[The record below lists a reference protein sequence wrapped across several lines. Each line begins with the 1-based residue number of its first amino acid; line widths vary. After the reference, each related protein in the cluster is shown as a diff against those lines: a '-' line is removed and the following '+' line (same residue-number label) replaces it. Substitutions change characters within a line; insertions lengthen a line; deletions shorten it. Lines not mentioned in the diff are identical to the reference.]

1 MIEIKNLTKKFGNK
15 TAISNL
21 TIDIDKGLIGLV
33 GHNGAGKSTLFR
45 LISGV
50 YQPTEGEILI
60 DGNASTTKAA
70 KEKIFFLPD
79 DPYAPAGA
87 DIKETFNF
95 YNTFYDIDIAKFNSL
110 IKAFNLPWDKKVR
123 VFSKGMRR
131 LLFIALTLSVNCEIL
146 LMDEAFDGL
155 DPVVLETVKYHILKI
170 YEENRTIVLSS
181 HNVSALE
188 KLVDKFIVIHEGRLS
203 GDGSLDF
210 LGETFEKYQALFNKE
225 CSEETLKNHGLKI
238 ISYRKMGSI
247 YNFVIVNQNRDDVAG
262 LLADL
267 EPTLLENIPIDANEI
282 ILLQML
288 SARKEDQQNERI

>member
-1 MIEIKNLTKKFGNK
+1 MIKITNLTKKFGEK
-15 TAISNL
+15 AAISNL
-21 TIDIDKGLIGLV
+21 SIDIDKGLIGLV

-50 YQPTEGEILI
+50 YLPTEGEITV
-60 DGNASTTKAA
+60 DGYASTTKEA

-79 DPYAPAGA
+79 DPYTPAGA
-87 DIKETFNF
+87 DIKETLKF
-95 YNTFYDIDIAKFNSL
+95 YSTFYDVDVAKFNQ
-110 IKAFNLPWDKKVR
+110 IINKFNLPWDKKVR

-131 LLFIALTLSVNCEIL
+131 LLFIALTLSINCEIL

-155 DPVVLETVKYHILKI
+155 DPVVLETVKYEILKI
-170 YEENRTIVLSS
+170 YEENRTIILSS
-181 HNVSALE
+181 HNVTALE
-188 KLVDKFIVIHEGRLS
+188 KLVDKFIVIHEGKLS

-225 CSEETLKNHGLKI
+225 CNEEVLKHHGLKV

-247 YNFVIVNQNRDDVAG
+247 YNFVIVNQNKANVSA
-262 LLADL
+262 LLEDL
-267 EPTLLENIPIDANEI
+267 EPTLLENIAIDANEI

-288 SARKEDQQNERI
+288 SAKKEAE

>member
-1 MIEIKNLTKKFGNK
+1 MIEIKNLTKSFGNK

-21 TIDIDKGLIGLV
+21 SLNIDKGLIGLV

-50 YQPTEGEILI
+50 YLPNEGSIKI
-60 DGNASTTKAA
+60 DGYDSTTKEA

-87 DIKETFNF
+87 DIKETLSF
-95 YNTFYDIDIAKFNSL
+95 YSTFYDIDVEKFNE
-110 IKAFNLPWDKKVR
+110 IIDEFNLPRDKKVR

-131 LLFIALTLSVNCEIL
+131 LLFIALTLSINCEIL

-155 DPVVLETVKYHILKI
+155 DPVVLESVKYQILKI
-170 YEENRTIVLSS
+170 YEENRTIILSS
-181 HNVSALE
+181 HNVVALE
-188 KLVDKFIVIHEGRLS
+188 KLVDKFIVIHEGKLS
-203 GDGSLDF
+203 GNGSLDF
-210 LGETFEKYQALFNKE
+210 LGETFEKYQALFAKE
-225 CSEETLKNHGLKI
+225 CNERILERHGLKV

-247 YNFVIVNQNRDDVAG
+247 YNFVIVNQNKNDVNE
-262 LLADL
+262 LLKDL

-288 SARKEDQQNERI
+288 SAKKEAE

>member
-1 MIEIKNLTKKFGNK
+1 MIKIENLTKRFGNK

-21 TIDIDKGLIGLV
+21 TLEIDRGLIGLV

-50 YQPTEGEILI
+50 YTPTEGSITI
-60 DGNASTTKAA
+60 DGYDSTSKEA

-87 DIKETFNF
+87 DIQETLNF
-95 YNTFYDIDIAKFNSL
+95 YRTFYDFDVDKLNEIL
-110 IKAFNLPWDKKVR
+110 KAFNLPLDKKVR
-123 VFSKGMRR
+123 VFSKGMKR
-131 LLFIALTLSVNCEIL
+131 LLFIALTLSVKCDVL

-188 KLVDKFIVIHEGRLS
+188 KLVDKFIVIHEGKLS
-203 GDGSLDF
+203 GNGSIDA
-210 LGETFEKYQALFNKE
+210 LGETFEKYQALFQKE
-225 CSEETLKNHGLKI
+225 CNEEILKAHGLKV

-247 YNFVIVNQNRDDVAG
+247 YNFVIVNQNQTDVNA
-262 LLADL
+262 LLKDL
-267 EPTLLENIPIDANEI
+267 EPTLLENVAIDANEI
-282 ILLQML
+282 IILQML
-288 SARKEDQQNERI
+288 SAKMEVK